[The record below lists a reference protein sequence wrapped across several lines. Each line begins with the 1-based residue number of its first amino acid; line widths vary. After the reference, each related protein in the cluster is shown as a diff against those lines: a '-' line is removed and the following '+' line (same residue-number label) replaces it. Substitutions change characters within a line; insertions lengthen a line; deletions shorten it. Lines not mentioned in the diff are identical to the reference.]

1 MYVYAWLTSFF
12 LYSSVMYVGT
22 ALGYVRS

>member
-1 MYVYAWLTSFF
+1 VYAWLTSFF